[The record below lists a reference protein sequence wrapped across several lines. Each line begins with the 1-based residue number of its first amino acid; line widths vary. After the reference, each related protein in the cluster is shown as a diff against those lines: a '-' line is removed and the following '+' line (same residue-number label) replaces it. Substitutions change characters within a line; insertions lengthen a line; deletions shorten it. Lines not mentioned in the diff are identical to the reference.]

1 MQGDSF
7 ANFSDFLTANHGK
20 QMNHTQDLIQSWEK
34 SPYPSTKLTSYF
46 SSYVELFSHLRNSE
60 SVFIETGVL
69 GGGSLFM
76 WRNWLGPKARIIGID
91 LNPQAMKWKDQGFE
105 IYIGDQ
111 GDPSFWRKTLKTIG
125 HYDALLDD
133 GGHQSF
139 QQIVT
144 LEEAVRHAPDKCVIA
159 IEDTHTSFMHDFKA
173 HGNLTFLN
181 YAKASS
187 DILTAKGYS
196 MYPNRMKAAINLDSI
211 KLLANVYSIQFF
223 NSLVAYKIDSSYSKE
238 SSTKWNNNNH
248 PMPSDFRYE
257 GVDSAKITWPDPFTI
272 QNVNILGGKI

>member
-1 MQGDSF
+1 MSHIQE
-7 ANFSDFLTANHGK
+7 
-20 QMNHTQDLIQSWEK
+20 LIQAWEN
-34 SPYPSTKLTSYF
+34 SPYPSTKLTTYF
-46 SSYVELFSHLRNSE
+46 AAYVELFSHLRNSE

-91 LNPQAMKWKDQGFE
+91 LNPQALKWKEHGFE

-144 LEEAVRHAPDKCVIA
+144 LEEAIRHAPNQCVVA
-159 IEDTHTSFMHDFKA
+159 IEDTHTSFYNDFKA
-173 HGNLTFLN
+173 HIANTFLN
-181 YAKASS
+181 YAKSS
-187 DILTAKGYS
+187 TDVLTARAYS
-196 MYPNRMKAAINLDSI
+196 MNPKRMPEVVNFDSINLLS
-211 KLLANVYSIQFF
+211 NVFSIQFF
-223 NSLVAYKIDSSYSKE
+223 NSIVSYKIDSSYSQIPK
-238 SSTKWNNNNH
+238 SIWNNKNY
-248 PMPSDFRYE
+248 PMPTDFRYD
-257 GVDSAKITWPDPFTI
+257 GLNSAKTIWPDPFTI
-272 QNVNILGGKI
+272 QEIDIFGGKIKN

>member
-1 MQGDSF
+1 MHNQGLKMD
-7 ANFSDFLTANHGK
+7 HI
-20 QMNHTQDLIQSWEK
+20 QDLIQSWEN
-34 SPYPSTKLTSYF
+34 SPYPSTKLTTYF

-91 LNPQAMKWKDQGFE
+91 LNPQAMKWRDQGFE

-111 GDPSFWRKTLKTIG
+111 GDPTFWRKTLKSIG

-144 LEEAVRHAPDKCVIA
+144 LEESVRHASNKCVVA
-159 IEDTHTSFMHDFKA
+159 IEDTHTSFMLDFNA
-173 HGNLTFLN
+173 HGNLSFLN

-187 DILTAKGYS
+187 DVLTAKGYS
-196 MYPNRMKAAINLDSI
+196 MYPNRMKAPINSDTMNLFS
-211 KLLANVYSIQFF
+211 NVYSIQFF
-223 NSLVAYKIDSSYSKE
+223 NSLVAYKIDSAHAKTPL
-238 SSTKWNNNNH
+238 TKWNNNNTL
-248 PMPSDFRYE
+248 MPTDFRYE
-257 GVDSAKITWPDPFTI
+257 GASSSKTVWPDPFSI
-272 QNVNILGGKI
+272 ENVEVLGGKL

>member
-1 MQGDSF
+1 MD
-7 ANFSDFLTANHGK
+7 N
-20 QMNHTQDLIQSWEK
+20 TQDLIQAWEK
-34 SPYPSTKLTSYF
+34 SPFPSTKLTTYF
-46 SSYVELFSHLRNSE
+46 SAYADLFSHLRNTD

-91 LNPQAMKWKDQGFE
+91 LNPQAMKWKEHGFE

-111 GDPSFWRKTLKTIG
+111 GDPQFWKKTLTTIG

-144 LEEAVRHAPDKCVIA
+144 LEEAVRYAPNKCVLA
-159 IEDTHTSFMHDFKA
+159 IEDTHTSFMNDFKA
-173 HGNLTFLN
+173 HGDLSFLN

-187 DILTAKGYS
+187 DLLTAKGHS
-196 MYPNRMKAAINLDSI
+196 MYPNRMSAAINSESI
-211 KLLANVYSIQFF
+211 NLFSKVYSIQFF
-223 NSLVAYKIDSSYSKE
+223 NSLVAYKIDSLLSSVP
-238 SSTKWNNNNH
+238 STKWNNNNH
-248 PMPSDFRYE
+248 AMPSDFRYE
-257 GVDSAKITWPDPFTI
+257 GVNSAKTTWPDPYSI
-272 QNVNILGGKI
+272 QIVDILGGKL